1 MRRHHMYDQTFQRA
15 FKRAVEQA
23 GITKPAT
30 PHTPPLV
37 RDGLAPQRLR
47 HSNRAGSARPFR
59 RLYDDDLHACGKLA
73 VPECAHRLMRC
84 RPSLVRGRAAQVNPR
99 GFTTPA
105 RRPSVPHRTAGC
117 GKSSLRPL
125 MAGSSPSLPD
135 GSNPSAAI
143 VQSASDVQC
152 SRLLKT
158 TNSQKGCY
166 RRFDLQPIG

>member
-1 MRRHHMYDQTFQRA
+1 M
-15 FKRAVEQA
+15 
-23 GITKPAT
+23 
-30 PHTPPLV
+30 
-37 RDGLAPQRLR
+37 
-47 HSNRAGSARPFR
+47 
-59 RLYDDDLHACGKLA
+59 A

-84 RPSLVRGRAAQVNPR
+84 RPSLVRGRAAQVNPG

-152 SRLLKT
+152 SGSVAKIVKLEHAWRRLDGR
-158 TNSQKGCY
+158 NDDGFQVAPFPG
-166 RRFDLQPIG
+166 